1 MSIPDFQSIML
12 PLLKFTA
19 DQQEHSLREAIEN
32 LTPKFGLSEQER
44 KELLPSGSH
53 AIFDNR
59 VSWAKTHLQE
69 AGLLESTRRSYFK
82 ITAQGLTILSQN
94 PTRIDIKFLEQ
105 FPGFKEFRAGTKK
118 DKEVASVTE
127 VAVNGQQTP
136 EELLEYSYQ
145 RIRQDLAQEL
155 LNKVKESSP
164 SFFER
169 LVVELLVRMGYGGSR
184 KDAGAAVGKS
194 GDEGIDGIIKEDRLG
209 LDAIY
214 IQAKK
219 WEGTVGRPEIQK
231 FVGALHG
238 QGAKKGVFITT
249 SNFSSEAR
257 DYVSRGDSLRIKL
270 IDGQE
275 LAQLMID
282 FDVGV
287 AKVSSYEIKKLDF
300 DYFTDA

>member
-1 MSIPDFQSIML
+1 MGIPDFQSIML

-32 LTPKFGLSEQER
+32 LTSIFGLSEQER

-53 AIFDNR
+53 ALFDNR

-82 ITAQGLTILSQN
+82 ITVQGLTTLSQN
-94 PTRIDIKFLEQ
+94 PARIDIKFLEQ

-118 DKEVASVTE
+118 DKEVASIVE
-127 VAVNGQQTP
+127 VSVNGQQTP

-145 RIRQDLAQEL
+145 RIRQDLAQEV

-184 KDAGAAVGKS
+184 KDAGEAVGKTND
-194 GDEGIDGIIKEDRLG
+194 GGIDGIIKEDRLG
-209 LDAIY
+209 LDVIY
-214 IQAKK
+214 IQAKR
-219 WEGTVGRPEIQK
+219 WEGTVGSPEIHK
-231 FVGALHG
+231 FAGALQG
-238 QGAKKGVFITT
+238 QHATKGIFITT
-249 SNFSSEAR
+249 SAFSKEASNFASIIANKI
-257 DYVSRGDSLRIKL
+257 VL
-270 IDGQE
+270 IDGQQ

>member
-1 MSIPDFQSIML
+1 LDL
-12 PLLKFTA
+12 TA
-19 DQQEHSLREAIEN
+19 E
-32 LTPKFGLSEQER
+32 
-44 KELLPSGSH
+44 
-53 AIFDNR
+53 
-59 VSWAKTHLQE
+59 VS
-69 AGLLESTRRSYFK
+69 
-82 ITAQGLTILSQN
+82 
-94 PTRIDIKFLEQ
+94 
-105 FPGFKEFRAGTKK
+105 
-118 DKEVASVTE
+118 
-127 VAVNGQQTP
+127 VNGQQTP

-145 RIRQDLAQEL
+145 RIRQDLAQEM

-184 KDAGAAVGKS
+184 ADAGKAVGKS

-249 SNFSSEAR
+249 STFSNEAR
-257 DYVSRGDSLRIKL
+257 DYVSRGDSLKIVL